1 MIVPK
6 SSGLLIAAIG
16 LLVASPVHANAPLV
30 IPVEAP
36 GAVDEADG
44 AGSLTREIAR
54 FNAISLSMQDAL
66 VGALALHPGA
76 RVIDASFDGRETL
89 AVFRVRTLR
98 GDLIY
103 EDAMDA
109 SSGKPVGKTAESS
122 ARELN
127 AEDLRIL
134 AAFSNVRQEMRDAIL
149 VAERNT
155 KGRTISG
162 GLKRL
167 EGRLNFVIVTVA
179 GNDLKQVVLEPPSA
193 KTNLRKTRK

>member
-1 MIVPK
+1 MIVPR
-6 SSGLLIAAIG
+6 SSGWLIAAIG
-16 LLVASPVHANAPLV
+16 LLLASPACADAPLV

-36 GAVDEADG
+36 DVDKADG
-44 AGSLTREIAR
+44 VGSVASEIAR
-54 FNAISLSMQDAL
+54 FNAISLPIQDAL
-66 VGALALHPGA
+66 VAALALHPGA

-109 SSGKPVGKTAESS
+109 SSGKLVGKTGESS

-134 AAFSNVRQEMRDAIL
+134 AAFGNVRQEMMDAIL

-179 GNDLKQVVLEPPSA
+179 GNDLKQVVLEPPLA
-193 KTNLRKTRK
+193 RNNARKTRK